1 MAHFYICF
9 QGGIHG
15 IYEIIDKQKTLGM
28 NSSSRSYSS
37 RPYTL
42 ESLPGPIGYQQSIPS
57 SMSTARSADFVRSSM
72 FSIDDD
78 DDGEENG
85 NAAER
90 KRMMNQTKSPSASE
104 SSSKGEIAYN
114 ILSKRRNNWDDA
126 DYASLVESYD
136 ATWAERSAHTL
147 S

>member
-1 MAHFYICF
+1 
-9 QGGIHG
+9 
-15 IYEIIDKQKTLGM
+15 
-28 NSSSRSYSS
+28 
-37 RPYTL
+37 
-42 ESLPGPIGYQQSIPS
+42 
-57 SMSTARSADFVRSSM
+57 M